1 MSPAD
6 PAPVVATDE
15 RSFTAA
21 AERHRRELHIH
32 CYRMLASFHEAEDA
46 VQETYLRAWRAR
58 DTFDG
63 GRLFRAWL
71 YRIATNVCLDALRRR
86 SRQLTKIDSFA
97 EVAWLE
103 PYPDRLLDEAAAGD
117 EGPDERVVDRE
128 TISLTFLTAMQVLPP
143 KQRAALIA
151 RDVLGW
157 SAAETATALDLTVV
171 AVKSALQRARPTLRA
186 QLPQRRMDWA
196 ATAAPAEKEQ
206 ELLRRFMD
214 AHERADAAA
223 LAELLRE
230 DVWMT
235 MPPLPFWFV
244 GRASV
249 VAFAEN
255 SSPLRE
261 GQWRGVLTRANR
273 QPALA
278 GYLRLPGQREYHA
291 QMLNVLRVAD
301 EQIAEITVFE
311 PHVFAAFG
319 LLPTLA

>member
-1 MSPAD
+1 VIVDSEVRAAD
-6 PAPVVATDE
+6 EAA
-15 RSFTAA
+15 FTVLV
-21 AERHRRELHIH
+21 ERHRRELRVH
-32 CYRMLASFHEAEDA
+32 CYRMLGSFDDAEDL
-46 VQETYLRAWRAR
+46 VQETFLRAWR
-58 DTFDG
+58 
-63 GRLFRAWL
+63 GRAGFQGRSTVRAWL
-71 YRIATNVCLDALRRR
+71 YRIATNACLDFLDRHPRRAAPR
-86 SRQLTKIDSFA
+86 GTGQPPEVPWLQPFPDQLLA
-97 EVAWLE
+97 
-103 PYPDRLLDEAAAGD
+103 PDT
-117 EGPDERVVDRE
+117 PDMVTVDKE
-128 TISLTFLTAMQVLPP
+128 TIELAFLVATQHLPAR
-143 KQRAALIA
+143 QRAVLLL

-157 SAAETATALDLTVV
+157 SAAETATALDLTVA